1 MGDLHVTF
9 PHNRPIRTHLIS
21 AQVAG
26 VALGDDA
33 ARPESC
39 SPELL
44 RVWARAADLGPPEG
58 RESLISALRVER
70 NPGTETRMQRT
81 ADRAIVLDVRT
92 EEEWKVARY
101 EGALLIPHSELEA
114 RAREVIDAADGD
126 LTRPVVIFCRSGR
139 RADLARTVLEAQG
152 FTRVTNAGGLVDL
165 CPACMP

>member
-1 MGDLHVTF
+1 MAVRMRPLAVFLLMLMSCAKEGVDTHQSSPSTRATPPARRDTQPL
-9 PHNRPIRTHLIS
+9 PNRDIALANRLIS
-21 AQVAG
+21 Q
-26 VALGDDA
+26 
-33 ARPESC
+33 
-39 SPELL
+39 
-44 RVWARAADLGPPEG
+44 
-58 RESLISALRVER
+58 
-70 NPGTETRMQRT
+70 
-81 ADRAIVLDVRT
+81 DRAIVLDVRT
-92 EEEWKVARY
+92 EEEWKAARY